1 MLRKTSLRGRKRA
14 GRAEDRLIGE
24 SPRWVSLP
32 VFTASPRV
40 FFFLNRSLAATRRF
54 SVLPRLV
61 FSLLYVHPYASQH
74 TSPALARERECYIP
88 SLRSSL
94 PCNGYPRPERSQSGA
109 GGTCPLHRPPVPAL
123 ISNMSS
129 IATDGCRGNIS
140 STDGASKAPGLP
152 EADGGRN
159 RRIL

>member
-40 FFFLNRSLAATRRF
+40 FFYRSLAATRRF
-54 SVLPRLV
+54 SVWPRLV
-61 FSLLYVHPYASQH
+61 FSLLCVHTCASQY
-74 TSPALARERECYIP
+74 TSPALAREKECNIP

-94 PCNGYPRPERSQSGA
+94 PWNGYPRPERSQSGA

-129 IATDGCRGNIS
+129 HRHRWLQRKHFLD
-140 STDGASKAPGLP
+140 
-152 EADGGRN
+152 
-159 RRIL
+159 RRC